1 VTVLSDWSLRAL
13 PHLVTPT
20 QSRSIQ
26 PCSIDLH
33 LGPSLLR
40 LPYGQTLDPDVDQA
54 GIWVDAPLRDD
65 GRWLIGAREL
75 FLGATL
81 ERVTV
86 PNDMMA
92 ALHGISS
99 LGRYGL
105 LIHVTAGLVDP
116 GWIEAPLTLEIVSLG
131 GPIYLK
137 PGMRVAQLTFHWL
150 DGAAEKPYGGRYVD
164 DQTATPSR
172 SFLDRESMS

>member
-1 VTVLSDWSLRAL
+1 MTVLSDRSLRAL
-13 PHLVTPT
+13 PQLVAPT
-20 QSRSIQ
+20 QPTSVQ

-75 FLGATL
+75 YLCDTL

-92 ALHGISS
+92 LLHGISS
-99 LGRYGL
+99 LGRHGL
-105 LIHVTAGLVDP
+105 LIHATAGLVDP
-116 GWIEAPLTLEIVSLG
+116 GWIGAPLTLEIVSLG
-131 GPIYLK
+131 APIYLR
-137 PGMRVAQLTFHWL
+137 PGMRIGQLTFHWL
-150 DGAAEKPYGGRYVD
+150 DGAAAQPYVGRYRNDTGV
-164 DQTATPSR
+164 QPSR
-172 SFLDRESMS
+172 SYQDRSGS